1 MARTIRP
8 RTGLV
13 NCHATLQEFTM
24 TIWPPSPDRM
34 TRPAYRAIAQALV
47 EAVEAGEVADG
58 TRLPPQRTLAY
69 RLGVSVQ
76 TVSRAYEELTRIGL
90 VRGEV
95 GRGSF
100 VTLRAFESRVPWQR
114 TDGAEDLVD
123 FSMLVPVLA
132 PRHEQAMRAAL
143 AGLAADL
150 PHEVYGS
157 FRPRKSL
164 RRNTEA
170 ARSWLGRCGLTV
182 PQERIVATNGST
194 AAMTVALM
202 TAAMPGDVLLVE
214 EVGHH
219 TIGSLATAL
228 GIKAQ
233 AVPMDGEGILP
244 EAVDE
249 AAAKGAR
256 ALFVM
261 PAGLGP
267 TGAFMGEARRD
278 ALVAVARRRD
288 LLIVENDAWGPL
300 VDPEP
305 RPLAAR
311 APERVLYFTGV
322 SKCAM
327 PGLRIG
333 WLVVPDRLT
342 PAARTRHLITAWMAT
357 PLVAEVA
364 TRWIRD
370 GTLDEMLAFQR
381 AQFARRN
388 AIARRLLEGLD
399 FVASDTGMH
408 VWLRLPAP
416 WHRADFVAHA
426 RNDRVAV
433 AGSRSFALED
443 QRHDTAIRICLGGVD
458 ERQLRRGLRTITMLA
473 RSAPVPALL
482 TM

>member
-1 MARTIRP
+1 
-8 RTGLV
+8 
-13 NCHATLQEFTM
+13 M

-58 TRLPPQRTLAY
+58 TRLPPHRTLAFQ
-69 RLGVSVQ
+69 LGVSVQ
-76 TVSRAYEELTRIGL
+76 TISRAYEELTRIGL

-100 VTLRAFESRVPWQR
+100 VTLRAFESRVPWQP
-114 TDGAEDLVD
+114 TDGAEDVID

-132 PRHEQAMRAAL
+132 PRHEQAMRDAL
-143 AGLAADL
+143 TGLAADL
-150 PHEVYGS
+150 PHEVFGS

-170 ARSWLGRCGLTV
+170 ARNWLGRCGLTV
-182 PQERIVATNGST
+182 PRERIVATNGST

-219 TIGSLATAL
+219 TIGSLAAAL
-228 GIKAQ
+228 G
-233 AVPMDGEGILP
+233 VRTLGLPMDREGVLP

-249 AAAKGAR
+249 AASRGAK

-267 TGAFMGEARRD
+267 TAAFMGEARRD

-311 APERVLYFTGV
+311 APERTLYFTGL
-322 SKCAM
+322 SKCGM

-333 WLVVPDRLT
+333 WLVVPDRLIST
-342 PAARTRHLITAWMAT
+342 ARTRHLITSWMAT

-364 TRWIRD
+364 TRWILD
-370 GTLDEMLAFQR
+370 GTLAEMLAFQR

-388 AIARRLLEGLD
+388 DIARRLLAGLD
-399 FVASDTGMH
+399 FTSRDTGMH
-408 VWLRLPAP
+408 VWLDLPAP
-416 WHRADFVAHA
+416 WHGADFVAHA

-433 AGSRSFALED
+433 AGSRNFVLGD
-443 QRHDTAIRICLGGVD
+443 QPRDTAIRICLGGVG
-458 ERQLRRGLRTITMLA
+458 ERQLREGLRTISMLA

-482 TM
+482 AI